1 MALSLIV
8 GRGEYMS
15 SLQWILSGG
24 VAMSAIA
31 LIGSLTLALSERRL
45 KSLIPN
51 LVALASGSLTGG
63 ALFHLLPESLLRLNN
78 QPLVFGM
85 VGVGFIAFLILEQ
98 FLSWHHCH
106 HVEHSQVKAF
116 SYLILLGDGLHN
128 FLGGLAIGATFL
140 ADIRLGITAWC
151 IAALHEIPQELGDF
165 GVLVQSGWGKTE
177 ALLWNFLSGLTFLL
191 GSVLA
196 YVLSAEIDTSFLIPF
211 AAGNFL
217 YIGAVDLVPEFTR
230 GDAVLHATKR
240 QTFATTLTFILG
252 FGGLYLV
259 YALSR

>member
-1 MALSLIV
+1 
-8 GRGEYMS
+8 MS
-15 SLQWILSGG
+15 SLQWIVGSG

-31 LIGSLTLALSERRL
+31 LIGSLTLVLSERRL
-45 KSLIPN
+45 KSLIPI

-63 ALFHLLPESLLRLNN
+63 ALFHLLPESLLRLDDHT
-78 QPLVFGM
+78 LVFGM
-85 VGVGFIAFLILEQ
+85 VGTGFVAFLILEQ

-106 HVEHSQVKAF
+106 DVEHTHVKAF

-151 IAALHEIPQELGDF
+151 IAAMHEIPQELGDF
-165 GVLVQSGWGKTE
+165 GVLVQSGWGKKE
-177 ALLWNFLSGLTFLL
+177 ALLWNFLSGLTFLF
-191 GSVLA
+191 GSMLA

-230 GDAVLHATKR
+230 GEVVLHATKK
-240 QTFATTLTFILG
+240 QTCATTLMFICG
-252 FGGLYLV
+252 FGGMFLMYV
-259 YALSR
+259 LSR